1 MIKYVQRSLLWT
13 ALSLRE
19 RDALVHQTLF
29 NGRRTCPNGALRYGN
44 DGSIVCTIC
53 WERSEPR
60 QELVH
65 AIPRYTQNMDA
76 AWLVVE
82 QITQPPH
89 SAEEA
94 MQAANT
100 RFALWWEMATL
111 WAYSREDAAAEIC
124 IAALRAAGIELDT
137 TS

>member
-1 MIKYVQRSLLWT
+1 MIKYVQQALLWS
-13 ALSLRE
+13 ALSPRE
-19 RDALVHQTLF
+19 RDALVCQVIF
-29 NGRRTCPNGALRYGN
+29 DGMGSCPGDALRYGN
-44 DGSIVCTIC
+44 DGSLICSIC
-53 WERSEPR
+53 WERSASS
-60 QELVH
+60 QGLFH
-65 AIPRYTQNMDA
+65 AIPRYTQSMDA

-82 QITQPPH
+82 RITQPPQ
-89 SAEEA
+89 SPSEA

-111 WAYSREDAAAEIC
+111 WAYSKEDAAAEIC